1 VGFGDERLLQKSSCM
16 PAANRKSIQSLSQ
29 KQDLLPST
37 RITTVI
43 TAATAK
49 QQNN

>member
-29 KQDLLPST
+29 KQDL
-37 RITTVI
+37 TTVI